1 MAVFEPFPSVLN
13 TVLLHVFFIFILFMQ
28 AACEGD
34 FDTTNITGFLAN
46 ISDFDPEN
54 EACFYPMVSD
64 EYSYNTFTKCQAFRQ
79 ISNVFFYY
87 F

>member
-1 MAVFEPFPSVLN
+1 MNGDIWAFPSVLN
-13 TVLLHVFFIFILFMQ
+13 TVLVHEYFIFFLFMQ
-28 AACEGD
+28 TACEGD

-64 EYSYNTFTKCQAFRQ
+64 EYIAT
-79 ISNVFFYY
+79 IL
-87 F
+87 

>member
-1 MAVFEPFPSVLN
+1 
-13 TVLLHVFFIFILFMQ
+13 MQ
-28 AACEGD
+28 TACEGD

-64 EYSYNTFTKCQAFRQ
+64 EYIATML
-79 ISNVFFYY
+79 
-87 F
+87 